1 MSRERN
7 VIHIRDVLGDADVA
21 PGLREIAEQIGVGT
35 YSQVIAPML
44 WEGESIGSLYV
55 IRQPAVG
62 FSDKEIGL
70 LRTFADQAV
79 IAIQNARLFNETREA
94 LRKVEL
100 RTAELSEALDYQTAI
115 SDVLRVISQ
124 LAHRRRAGLRG
135 DPRQRDATVRKP
147 GVGRVPLRRPPRPP
161 RRHAQLA
168 ERRRSTTHAA
178 SIRARRTRR

>member
-1 MSRERN
+1 MP
-7 VIHIRDVLGDADVA
+7 D
-21 PGLREIAEQIGVGT
+21 GLRVIAEQIGVGT

-44 WEGESIGSLYV
+44 WEGDAIGSLYV

-124 LAHRRRAGLRG
+124 SPTDVAPVFEKILDSAYAAV
-135 DPRQRDATVRKP
+135 RQP
-147 GVGRVPLRRPPRPP
+147 GVGGLPLRRPARPP
-161 RRHAQLA
+161 RGDAQLA
-168 ERRRSTTHAA
+168 GRGDRRRAPLLSRPAEP
-178 SIRARRTRR
+178 AR